1 MINGNT
7 DREWERFGATD
18 PYYGVMTDEKYRKGN
33 LTPRAR
39 ETFFKSG
46 EEHIAKVMGSIRRH
60 IDSTY
65 APRKA
70 LDFGCG
76 VGRLVIPLAKL
87 AEHVVGVDISESM
100 INEAKRNCESVS
112 VRNVMFLR
120 SDDNL
125 SQLNERYDLIH
136 SYIVFQHLPVHRGE
150 AIFKRLLQ
158 RLENGGVCVVH
169 FTYAKRSRI
178 AIAIS
183 WVKSH
188 IPTAKNFINLIRGRP
203 FFAPQMAMYSYD
215 LNRLLFLVQQQQ
227 IRDFY
232 AEYTDHGGELG
243 ILLYFRK
250 DGDPTLVGGLSDGS
264 PA

>member
-1 MINGNT
+1 VGSTISRKEKVQMFNGNT
-7 DREWERFGATD
+7 DRDWERLGATD
-18 PYYGVMTDEKYRKGN
+18 PYYGVLIDEKYRKGN
-33 LTPRAR
+33 LTPKAK
-39 ETFFKSG
+39 EAFFKSG
-46 EEHIAKVMGSIRRH
+46 EQHIAKVMASICKH

-70 LDFGCG
+70 LEFGCG

-100 INEAKRNCESVS
+100 INEAKRNCESLS
-112 VRNVMFLR
+112 IRNVTFVK

-136 SYIVFQHLPVHRGE
+136 SYIVFQHLSVRRGE

-169 FTYAKRSRI
+169 FTYAKRSKMK
-178 AIAIS
+178 IAIS
-183 WVKSH
+183 WIKSY
-188 IPTAKNFINLIRGRP
+188 IPVAKNFINLIRGRP
-203 FFAPQMAMYSYD
+203 FFAPQRAMNSYD
-215 LNRLLFLVQQQQ
+215 LNRLLFLMQQQQ
-227 IRDFY
+227 VRDFY

-243 ILLYFRK
+243 ILVYFRK
-250 DGDPTLVGGLSDGS
+250 LELT
-264 PA
+264 

>member
-1 MINGNT
+1 MFNGNT

-18 PYYGVMTDEKYRKGN
+18 PYYGVITDEKYRKGN
-33 LTPRAR
+33 LTPEAK

-46 EEHIAKVMGSIRRH
+46 EQHIAKVMASIRKH

-70 LDFGCG
+70 LEFGCG

-100 INEAKRNCESVS
+100 ITEAKRNCESVS
-112 VRNVMFLR
+112 IRNVTFLK
-120 SDDNL
+120 SDDSL
-125 SQLNERYDLIH
+125 SQLLGEKYDLIH
-136 SYIVFQHLPVHRGE
+136 SYIVFQHLPVQRGE

-169 FTYAKRSRI
+169 FTYAKRSKMR
-178 AIAIS
+178 IAIS
-183 WVKSH
+183 WIRSY
-188 IPTAKNFINLIRGRP
+188 IPVAKNFINLIRGRA
-203 FFAPQMAMYSYD
+203 FLAPQMAMNSYD

-232 AEYTDHGGELG
+232 AEYTDHSGELG
-243 ILLYFRK
+243 ILIYFRK
-250 DGDPTLVGGLSDGS
+250 PELT
-264 PA
+264 